1 MSKLTFTTLK
11 NLVNQMKENNV
22 DKDKF
27 SFVYKVKF
35 DVIVAIVHEGDELL
49 VGLHTVN
56 YGFVVKVNQNFVAEL
71 KEDDYYNLCKYLNL
85 SFRNDGFTSNVFLKL
100 LSSKIPDH
108 YSGYK
113 YSYKDMI
120 PFLKC
125 KPIDEAQKIYFK
137 GWNDHTKD
145 HNKAHNFEKTEFYFG
160 KEVADY
166 CRVNNISSLWTHI
179 AKEEDTFYNPWHIK

>member
-35 DVIVAIVHEGDELL
+35 DVIVAIVHEGYELL

-108 YSGYK
+108 GENSATTYIFNILFPKFFGYDD
-113 YSYKDMI
+113 SIGMFSHD
-120 PFLKC
+120 
-125 KPIDEAQKIYFK
+125 
-137 GWNDHTKD
+137 G
-145 HNKAHNFEKTEFYFG
+145 
-160 KEVADY
+160 
-166 CRVNNISSLWTHI
+166 
-179 AKEEDTFYNPWHIK
+179 